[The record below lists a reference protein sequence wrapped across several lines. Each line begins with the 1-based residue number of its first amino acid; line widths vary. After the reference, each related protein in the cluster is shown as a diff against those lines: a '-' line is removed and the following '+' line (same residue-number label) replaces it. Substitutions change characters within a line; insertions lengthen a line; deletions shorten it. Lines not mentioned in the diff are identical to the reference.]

1 MLANKRLVEKGRCRG
16 KKMKKT
22 KDRALTH
29 PQGTNDEGTDLDLSL
44 LIGADGERRTSDLKS
59 VMEKMVTASILLLL
73 LLLLFVSLDNSL
85 SKFFQFFFLV

>member
-1 MLANKRLVEKGRCRG
+1 
-16 KKMKKT
+16 MKKT

-44 LIGADGERRTSDLKS
+44 SIGADGERRTSDLKS
-59 VMEKMVTASILLLL
+59 VMENMVTASILLLL
-73 LLLLFVSLDNSL
+73 LLLLFVSTALDNSL

>member
-1 MLANKRLVEKGRCRG
+1 
-16 KKMKKT
+16 MKKT

-73 LLLLFVSLDNSL
+73 LLLLFVSTALDNSL